1 MKHFIIPEL
10 PDLRFP
16 WFSRPPIDLW
26 IRLKQFVYERDG
38 GLCQYC
44 KQQVEYRSTHCH
56 HTLELSEGG
65 TNHPSNLKTL
75 CIPCHK
81 KRHPFMK
88 NAKER
93 LEEMT

>member
-1 MKHFIIPEL
+1 VKHFTISEL
-10 PDLRFP
+10 TPYRFP
-16 WFSRPPIDLW
+16 WFSRMEIDLW

-44 KQQVEYRSTHCH
+44 KQQTEYKDTHCH

-65 TNHPSNLKTL
+65 TNHPTNLKTL

-81 KRHPFMK
+81 SRHPFMK
-88 NAKER
+88 SAKER
-93 LEEMT
+93 FEETT